1 MSATLRVGNLQKF
14 YGSVHAVRG
23 ISFEAQAGQ
32 ILGLLGPNGAG
43 KTTTLECIIGLRQ
56 ADAGEIFIDN
66 LDARRA
72 PRAVKEKI
80 GVALQNTALP
90 DKITPR
96 EALKLFAG
104 FYRNPADTRELIS
117 RFSLEEM
124 ADARFETLSG
134 GQKQRLAVALALV
147 NNPSILF
154 LDEPTAALDPQSRR
168 DLHDAIR
175 TLRDQGKT
183 VILTTHYIEEAQQ
196 LCDRVEIIDHG
207 QIIAS
212 GRPDELVAGSLKS
225 PQVILTTS
233 RPIDLSRLPQLA
245 GASEPRVNE
254 STLAMQS
261 TEPGRTVIEL
271 IKWLESDSGNELRD
285 LHIQKPTLEDVFI
298 EKTGRRLRD

>member
-1 MSATLRVGNLQKF
+1 MSATLRVGNLQKS
-14 YGSVHAVRG
+14 YGIVHAVRG
-23 ISFEAQAGQ
+23 LSFEAHAGQ

-96 EALKLFAG
+96 EALKLFAS
-104 FYRNPADTRELIS
+104 FYRNPAGTRELIS
-117 RFSLEEM
+117 RFSLDEK

-154 LDEPTAALDPQSRR
+154 LDEPTSALDPQSRR
-168 DLHDAIR
+168 GLHDAIR
-175 TLRDQGKT
+175 ALRDQGKT
-183 VILTTHYIEEAQQ
+183 IVLTTHYIEEAQQ

-212 GRPDELVAGSLKS
+212 GRPDELVAASRMS

-245 GASEPRVNE
+245 GASQPRVNE
-254 STLAMQS
+254 TTLAMQS
-261 TEPGRTVIEL
+261 TQPGRTVIDL
-271 IKWLESDSGNELRD
+271 IKWLESDSGNELQD

>member
-1 MSATLRVGNLQKF
+1 MSATLRVGNLQKS
-14 YGSVHAVRG
+14 YGKVQAVRG
-23 ISFEAQAGQ
+23 ISFEAHAGQ

-56 ADAGEIFIDN
+56 ADSGEIFIDN
-66 LDARRA
+66 LDARRT
-72 PRAVKEKI
+72 PQAVKQRI

-96 EALKLFAG
+96 EAIKLFAS
-104 FYRNPADTRELIS
+104 FYRNPAHTEQLIS
-117 RFSLEEM
+117 RFSLEEK

-154 LDEPTAALDPQSRR
+154 LDEPTSALDPQSRR
-168 DLHDAIR
+168 DLHDAIL

-183 VILTTHYIEEAQQ
+183 IILTTHYIEEAQQ

-212 GRPDELVAGSLKS
+212 GKPEDLVAASQVS

-245 GASEPRVNE
+245 GASQPRVNQT
-254 STLAMQS
+254 TLALQS
-261 TEPGRTVIEL
+261 TQPGRTVIDL
-271 IKWLESDSGNELRD
+271 IKWLESDPGNELQD